1 MKYLSILI
9 LGIFLNFT
17 ALPSLAAL
25 FGWELPRA
33 NVVISEE
40 EHSHSNNTIVIYEKT
55 IPKTMDIHDFLKF
68 CEADTY
74 NKIAV
79 SWESTLYF
87 PPSLSIFSP
96 PPEA

>member
-1 MKYLSILI
+1 MKYLSIITLMV
-9 LGIFLNFT
+9 FLNFT
-17 ALPSLAAL
+17 ALPGIAAV
-25 FGWELPRA
+25 FGWELPRT

-68 CEADTY
+68 YEADTH

>member
-25 FGWELPRA
+25 FGWELPRT

-40 EHSHSNNTIVIYEKT
+40 EHSHSNNMIVIYEKT
-55 IPKTMDIHDFLKF
+55 IPKTLDIHDFLKF
-68 CEADTY
+68 CETDTH

-79 SWESTLYF
+79 SWESKLYF

>member
-25 FGWELPRA
+25 FGWELPRT

-68 CEADTY
+68 CEADTH

>member
-1 MKYLSILI
+1 MKFWSIITLTV
-9 LGIFLNFT
+9 FLNFT
-17 ALPSLAAL
+17 ALPGLAAM
-25 FGWELPRA
+25 FGWELPRT

-40 EHSHSNNTIVIYEKT
+40 ESHSSNTIVLYEKT

-68 CEADTY
+68 YEADTH